1 LARKFFSEASQKAQA
16 ILCVLPSI
24 FGKGTM
30 IGYKMSIGEE
40 ISFTARQKAQKILC
54 VFSSIFN
61 EAVEGI
67 NRQAAF

>member
-1 LARKFFSEASQKAQA
+1 
-16 ILCVLPSI
+16 
-24 FGKGTM
+24 M

-61 EAVEGI
+61 EAVGEI